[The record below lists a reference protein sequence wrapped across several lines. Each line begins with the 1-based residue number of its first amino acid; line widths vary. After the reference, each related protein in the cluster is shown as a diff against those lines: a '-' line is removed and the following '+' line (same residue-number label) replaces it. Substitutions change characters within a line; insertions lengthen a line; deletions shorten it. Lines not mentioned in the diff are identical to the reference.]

1 MCRAPGGAGGGRRR
15 LSAVSN
21 FPGDVQSRE
30 QRKFRSGPA
39 AEPLPTSCPPRQGRG
54 KEAQRCPPPA
64 PPARLGTMGSRR
76 KKFGVRGRGGGPS
89 RALSFCLGTSSPRRL
104 RETGWDE
111 GGGGGLRL
119 TSHPSKRRK
128 CGGDAQRRGVP
139 LGAAGGA
146 RRTGWQRRAVP
157 SRLSGRL
164 LLLLR
169 GGGVSCGG
177 GARRSRGQ
185 PEPGRRGVG
194 AAPSATQRPR
204 PGAHGDAGGEGA
216 AGTSP
221 RPPTLPT
228 ERVGRAPPYPPRTP
242 QPPRGEERGGGK
254 QQLPSLQLSDHH
266 APGAAPS
273 SLSAA
278 TRCSQRLHLI
288 AVSRG
293 GDAASLQGSSRAE
306 LTATRLSQQT
316 VQGSGKT
323 RSPALQMSQQ
333 CLPNR
338 VSPLRAQSCSFPSP
352 DLPAGSGHSHA
363 SFRDNHALCQHSTLH
378 LLGESSS
385 ARAAT
390 EHRHQQT

>member
-1 MCRAPGGAGGGRRR
+1 MQSSRRGGGRRR

-204 PGAHGDAGGEGA
+204 PGAHGEAGGEGA

-242 QPPRGEERGGGK
+242 QPPGGEERGGGE
-254 QQLPSLQLSDHH
+254 
-266 APGAAPS
+266 AAAA
-273 SLSAA
+273 LSAA
-278 TRCSQRLHLI
+278 FGSPR
-288 AVSRG
+288 ARG
-293 GDAASLQGSSRAE
+293 GPLLSVRGHAVLTASAPHRRFSGRGRSESSGKLTSRTDCHQVITANSAGFWKNKISSPTDEPAMPPKSRITSSGPILQFPKPRSSSRVRPQSRILQRQPCFMAAQHLAFAGGE
-306 LTATRLSQQT
+306 QLSW
-316 VQGSGKT
+316 
-323 RSPALQMSQQ
+323 
-333 CLPNR
+333 
-338 VSPLRAQSCSFPSP
+338 SCY
-352 DLPAGSGHSHA
+352 
-363 SFRDNHALCQHSTLH
+363 
-378 LLGESSS
+378 
-385 ARAAT
+385 
-390 EHRHQQT
+390 